1 MTTVADNYRVVHKR
15 QPRLEGTAKV
25 TGATVYTGDISFADM
40 VHAKLLRSPHGH
52 ARITKLDVSKA
63 LAYPGVV
70 DVFTAADLPAH
81 LARDSAN
88 RLNTILADKEVMF
101 YGQPI
106 AAVVAAD
113 PSVAEEALDLIEV
126 EYEVLP
132 VVMDVL
138 DALKPDS
145 SPVRHSM
152 EGIDR
157 SELKAHTTVTDSEA
171 AAPELSPNIT
181 HRMVWS
187 RGNVDQ
193 AIEDA
198 RKNGGIVVTRQY
210 RAQWVHQGYIE
221 PMGAVV
227 DCDMNGDF
235 KVWTSTQ
242 GNFPTREN
250 LAKVLGVPET
260 KIVVEYVEMG
270 GGFGGKIQPYAASLP
285 AVIARKLHRPVKY
298 VMSRSED
305 LRAADPAPGAYFDI
319 TTAVTKD
326 GMLTALKA
334 RAVYDSGSF
343 PGSPLM
349 AGANLLGSYYKTDN
363 LEIEGIEVITNR
375 VSQGAL
381 RAPGTPQATFAIES
395 NMDITAEE
403 LGMDPLELRL
413 KNAVEQGSLMA
424 NGRPFGIVGAKQ
436 VLEAM
441 KGTNFWK
448 NRKSSAGAPAGAKVG
463 WGVAMGGWLGGSA
476 PSSASVILNGDGT
489 VSILMGAS
497 DISGTNTSFAMIV
510 AEELGVDLEQ
520 VSVRTGNTATA
531 PYAGFS
537 AGSKTLRT
545 VGNSVQMAAIDV
557 RNQMF
562 KIVSQRLECSPDDL
576 ECVDGNVRV
585 KGSPEKSLS
594 FAVLGNMSTSFG
606 SPVPVIIGKGQTG
619 SPPTAPGFALQGVKV
634 AVDPDTGLVEILD
647 VVCVQDVGFAVNPL
661 AVESQ
666 IQGGVVQSLAIG
678 FSEEMVWDEKGILRN
693 PTLLDYRIP
702 TALDIPPIEVVLV
715 EVPVEGAGPFG
726 AKGVGE
732 PPIAAGCAALIN
744 AVHNAVGGRVYDM
757 PATAERILKSI
768 GKLD

>member
-1 MTTVADNYRVVHKR
+1 
-15 QPRLEGTAKV
+15 
-25 TGATVYTGDISFADM
+25 
-40 VHAKLLRSPHGH
+40 
-52 ARITKLDVSKA
+52 
-63 LAYPGVV
+63 
-70 DVFTAADLPAH
+70 
-81 LARDSAN
+81 
-88 RLNTILADKEVMF
+88 
-101 YGQPI
+101 
-106 AAVVAAD
+106 
-113 PSVAEEALDLIEV
+113 
-126 EYEVLP
+126 
-132 VVMDVL
+132 
-138 DALKPDS
+138 
-145 SPVRHSM
+145 
-152 EGIDR
+152 
-157 SELKAHTTVTDSEA
+157 
-171 AAPELSPNIT
+171 
-181 HRMVWS
+181 
-187 RGNVDQ
+187 
-193 AIEDA
+193 
-198 RKNGGIVVTRQY
+198 
-210 RAQWVHQGYIE
+210 WVHQGYIE

-227 DCDMNGDF
+227 DCDMNGDY

-285 AVIARKLHRPVKY
+285 AVISRKLHRPVKY

-305 LRAADPAPGAYFDI
+305 LRAADPAPGAHFDI
-319 TTAVTKD
+319 TTAVTRD
-326 GMLTALKA
+326 GTLTALKA

-413 KNAVEQGSLMA
+413 KNAVEAGSLMA
-424 NGRPFGIVGAKQ
+424 NGRAFGIVGAKQ

-448 NRKSSAGAPAGAKVG
+448 NRKSSAGAPAGSKVG
-463 WGVAMGGWLGGSA
+463 WGVALGGWLGGSA
-476 PSSASVILNGDGT
+476 PSSASVILNSDGT

-510 AEELGVDLEQ
+510 AEELGLDLDQ
-520 VSVRTGNTATA
+520 VSIRSGSTASS

-562 KIVSQRLECSPDDL
+562 KVVSQRLECNPDDL

-594 FAVLGNMSTSFG
+594 FAVLGNMSTGFG
-606 SPVPVIIGKGQTG
+606 SPVAVIIGKGQTG

-634 AVDPDTGLVEILD
+634 AVDPDTGLVDILD

-678 FSEEMVWDEKGILRN
+678 FSEEMVWDENGILRN

-744 AVHNAVGGRVYDM
+744 AVHNAVGGRVYEM
-757 PATAERILKSI
+757 PATAERILKSM